1 MNPSQYSTKNSH
13 ACTLALFIFFLL
25 TVGALYYINIESQGL
40 QREVSNS
47 ITDTQHKTYTISNLS
62 HNIQSRSYI
71 LLTMLNEEDPF
82 VLDELN
88 QKLDHE
94 AFLFRKNR
102 DTLKNTNL
110 TSQQSDDLNQLLTLT
125 ASNAENQVSV
135 ANLLIDENRTAATS
149 LLFQQAI
156 PNQTVMHAIIE
167 NFIASAEAIN
177 LEELD
182 LLKTRINKNYETS
195 LILTIFLSFLSFAF
209 ILFLIQKIK
218 LNHAMS
224 ADKDIISN
232 NVIESALDAIVLTS
246 DEELITVFNK
256 GASDLFGYAPNEII
270 NRPISLILPKD
281 LSHQLSVW
289 VKSNSRQT
297 GIQREGYAT
306 HKDQSTIPVQVTL
319 SDTGIRGPQ
328 RFSLIIRDLSTHK
341 ENELR
346 MAEKTSQL
354 DDALAKY
361 KELSETD
368 PLTKIPNRRAYE
380 DRLVDEINISKR
392 SETPLA
398 MIVFD
403 IDCFKEYNDYYGHD
417 LGDIILKQIAEVIVN
432 TLPRS
437 TDFAARFGGEEFV
450 VILPATDT
458 FGAYQVAERIRLGIK
473 ALGIQHGTS
482 SMEKVVTIS
491 AGVATLEGDALND
504 VSLFKYADIALYKA
518 KEEGKNRTHT
528 FTSNDV
534 VILSKR
540 S

>member
-1 MNPSQYSTKNSH
+1 
-13 ACTLALFIFFLL
+13 
-25 TVGALYYINIESQGL
+25 
-40 QREVSNS
+40 
-47 ITDTQHKTYTISNLS
+47 
-62 HNIQSRSYI
+62 
-71 LLTMLNEEDPF
+71 MLNEKDPF

-88 QKLDHE
+88 QKLDHQ
-94 AFLFRKNR
+94 AVLFRKNR
-102 DTLKNTNL
+102 DTLKNTDL
-110 TSQQSDDLNQLLTLT
+110 TRQQNDDLNQLLTLT
-125 ASNAENQVSV
+125 ASNAENQISV

-167 NFIASAEAIN
+167 SFIASAEAIN
-177 LEELD
+177 LEELN
-182 LLKTRINKNYETS
+182 LLKTKIDKNYKSS
-195 LILTIFLSFLSFAF
+195 LILTIFIILLSFAF

-218 LNHAMS
+218 LHHAIS

-246 DEELITVFNK
+246 DEEFITVFNK
-256 GASDLFGYAPNEII
+256 GASDLFGYTPDEII

-346 MAEKTSQL
+346 IAEKTNQL

-380 DRLVDEINISKR
+380 DRLADEINISKR
-392 SETPLA
+392 SETTLA
-398 MIVFD
+398 MVIFD
-403 IDCFKEYNDYYGHD
+403 IDCFKEYNDFYGHD
-417 LGDIILKQIAEVIVN
+417 LGDAALKKIANVISE

-437 TDFAARFGGEEFV
+437 TDFTARFGGEEFV
-450 VILPATDT
+450 VILPSTDSVGAT
-458 FGAYQVAERIRLGIK
+458 QVAEKIRINIETLS
-473 ALGIQHGTS
+473 IQHRTS
-482 SMEKVVTIS
+482 NIDDIVTVS
-491 AGVATLEGDALND
+491 AGVATLSGNSLNGTD
-504 VSLFKYADIALYKA
+504 LFKHADIALYKA
-518 KEEGKNRTHT
+518 KEDGKNRTHT
-528 FTSNDV
+528 F
-534 VILSKR
+534 SKDDA
-540 S
+540 SKTDANS